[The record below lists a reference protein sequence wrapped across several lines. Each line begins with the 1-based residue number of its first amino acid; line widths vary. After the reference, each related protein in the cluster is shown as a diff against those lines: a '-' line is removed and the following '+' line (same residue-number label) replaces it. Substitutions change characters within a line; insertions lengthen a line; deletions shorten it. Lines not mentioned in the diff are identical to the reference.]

1 MDGWIQW
8 SLPKDVTMEEDEGML
23 EATDA
28 PQSFPPCAR
37 EHSVTSGS
45 KHLEI
50 IKSQQRRLNVLI
62 K

>member
-1 MDGWIQW
+1 MDAWIQQH
-8 SLPKDVTMEEDEGML
+8 LPKNITTEEDGGTL
-23 EATDA
+23 AATEA
-28 PQSFPPCAR
+28 PQSSPPCAR

-45 KHLEI
+45 EHLEI

>member
-1 MDGWIQW
+1 
-8 SLPKDVTMEEDEGML
+8 MEEDEGML